1 MHVEIEHKMKAAIK
15 CIRKR
20 WSFRKWSQSHSLPT
34 IGEESKKSQIPPLTS
49 DNKMNSRC
57 SGVIKD
63 DVVGPEVGALDWWS
77 EKD

>member
-1 MHVEIEHKMKAAIK
+1 MPVEIEYIMKAAIK
-15 CIRKR
+15 CLRKR
-20 WSFRKWSQSHSLPT
+20 RSFSKWSQSHSLPT
-34 IGEESKKSQIPPLTS
+34 IREESKKLDSSHTS
-49 DNKMNSRC
+49 DNKMDSRC